1 MQFFLTSYYQIQ
13 TYIMVSSKIWSSTTA
28 NNNRNIVIKN
38 KFWPQQ
44 HIRMIS
50 EASCDPED
58 WSNGWQIQF

>member
-1 MQFFLTSYYQIQ
+1 M
-13 TYIMVSSKIWSSTTA
+13 YIMVSSKIWSSTTA

-38 KFWPQQ
+38 VFD
-44 HIRMIS
+44 HNISIRMIS